1 MITEIQRDS
10 IIKAIGKNHISK
22 IYDWLK
28 TTDFKSIYGREVSKG
43 MISKVLNGTWDNEII
58 ETEEVV
64 SDTSP
69 ISRFDFAQILTQM
82 PRYQANVQRLLDWDR
97 DYEELK

>member
-58 ETEEVV
+58 ETAILDCASKKLYERKVLEEKKANILKQV
-64 SDTSP
+64 S
-69 ISRFDFAQILTQM
+69 
-82 PRYQANVQRLLDWDR
+82 
-97 DYEELK
+97 